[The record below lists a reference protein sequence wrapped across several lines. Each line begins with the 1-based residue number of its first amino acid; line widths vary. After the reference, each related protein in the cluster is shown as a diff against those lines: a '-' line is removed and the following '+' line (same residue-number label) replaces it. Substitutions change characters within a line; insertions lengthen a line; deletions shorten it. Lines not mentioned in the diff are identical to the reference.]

1 LQAANPIS
9 LIIAF
14 RGTAVARQERLT
26 HAISNAR
33 ETFGSVFALG
43 SRRTAFTLS
52 GLTAVSEEALGRGLL
67 RRLEF
72 LAEPEHIPYML
83 APLLLRYLWD
93 HAAVGN
99 VVIAYPGISQER
111 LFVAARMLAGSC
123 EAVLLRDDDAPS
135 IVVALGR
142 NIRNQRLVA
151 HWADCIERFSL
162 APEEQE
168 RFEPF
173 IGSQMVAYVCDGV
186 GSLRRV
192 EQDFGGDCTWVAV
205 ASNITPLVR
214 NAVKNLLPDSQLLQ
228 DDPLGNAI
236 RVLNMPSQKVHQ
248 DPGNLITCLMFFVWL
263 TRPDLQAAFDLS
275 TFEGRQGFVAW
286 FLTRGSIE
294 LRVTEEFLE
303 PVRSERERPSAPI
316 QAEQLTGPVETEE
329 GFALDPASGV
339 NLVGYPRAEMGMGEQ
354 LRLCAAALITT
365 NLQVCVTDFNF
376 GIIASNR
383 DTRYEHLVRAGNPFY
398 VNLFHI
404 NADQMRL
411 AVEKLGR
418 GYFRDHYNI
427 GYWEWELSNFP
438 DEWQEAIDLVDEIWA
453 PSRFIQQAISK
464 KTAKPVI
471 WMPLAI
477 EFPMPSEDVDHGNTR
492 RKLGLPEHAFLFL
505 FTFDFSSFAPRKNFG
520 ACIEAFRKA
529 FPEADENVGLVLKTI
544 RHPHHKRE
552 FWQLLRA
559 IGNDARIH
567 VIDRVL
573 RQPEMRQ
580 LIASCDSFV
589 SLHRSEGFGL
599 GIAEAMYLGK
609 PVIVTDYSGN
619 VDFTMKNNS
628 CLVNY
633 RLIPVK
639 PGEYVFPEG
648 QVWADADV
656 DQAAAYMRRL
666 VEEPDYARR
675 LGRAAAS
682 FMRQQHNSKAVG
694 NRYFNRLKQISSA
707 RALLASPATQIE
719 NAEHD
724 GRALHRQGLFG
735 TVAKRL
741 FQSRES
747 KSK

>member
-1 LQAANPIS
+1 LQAANPTS

-14 RGTAVARQERLT
+14 QASTPAQEERLT
-26 HAISNAR
+26 KTISNTR
-33 ETFGSVFALG
+33 ETCGSMFALDS
-43 SRRTAFTLS
+43 SRIAFTLS
-52 GLTAVSEEALGRGLL
+52 GITAVSEEAVGRSLL

-72 LAEPEHIPYML
+72 VAQAEHIPHML
-83 APLLLRYLWD
+83 APLLVRHLWE
-93 HAAVGN
+93 HAGVGN
-99 VVIAYPGISQER
+99 VVIAYPGISHER
-111 LFVAARMLAGSC
+111 LLVAARMLAGSC
-123 EAVLLRDDDAPS
+123 EAVLLRHDDAPS
-135 IVVALGR
+135 IVVALAR
-142 NIRNQRLVA
+142 NIHNQRLVD
-151 HWADCIERFSL
+151 HWTDCIERFSL
-162 APEEQE
+162 APNDQEQ
-168 RFEPF
+168 FEPF
-173 IGSQMVAYVCDGV
+173 IGGQMVAYICDRV
-186 GSLRRV
+186 GSLQHI
-192 EQDFGGDCTWVAV
+192 EQGFGRDDCTCVPV
-205 ASNITPLVR
+205 ESNITPLVR
-214 NAVKNLLPDSQLLQ
+214 NAVQKLLPESQLLQ
-228 DDPLGNAI
+228 DDPFENAV
-236 RVLNMPSQKVHQ
+236 RVLNTPSQKIPQ
-248 DPGNLITCLMFFVWL
+248 DPGNLITCLMFFLWL
-263 TRPDLQAAFDLS
+263 TRPDLQAAFNLS
-275 TFEGRQGFVAW
+275 TFEGREGFVAW
-286 FLTRGSIE
+286 FLTRASIE

-316 QAEQLTGPVETEE
+316 QAEHVTGPVETEE
-329 GFALDPASGV
+329 GLPLDPASGV

-354 LRLCAAALITT
+354 LRLCAAALITA
-365 NLQVCVTDFNF
+365 NLKVCVTDFNF

-411 AVEKLGR
+411 AVERLGR

-438 DEWQEAIDLVDEIWA
+438 DEWQESIDLVDEIWA

-471 WMPLAI
+471 WMPLSI
-477 EFPMPSEDVDHGNTR
+477 EFPVPSEHLDQGNAR
-492 RKLGLPEHAFLFL
+492 RKFGLPERAFLFL
-505 FTFDFSSFAPRKNFG
+505 FTFDFSSFATRKNFA
-520 ACIEAFRKA
+520 ACIEAFRRA
-529 FPEADENVGLVLKTI
+529 FPQADENVRLVLKTI

-552 FWQLLRA
+552 FWHLLRT
-559 IGNDARIH
+559 IGDDARIH

-573 RQPEMRQ
+573 RRPEMRE

-609 PVIVTDYSGN
+609 PVVVTDYSGN
-619 VDFTMKNNS
+619 VDFTTNDNS

-639 PGEYVFPEG
+639 PGEYVFPGG

-675 LGRAAAS
+675 LGQVAAS
-682 FMRQQHNSKAVG
+682 FMRQQHNSKVVG
-694 NRYFNRLKQISSA
+694 NRYLNRLKQISSA
-707 RALLASPATQIE
+707 RALLASPAQME
-719 NAEHD
+719 NSEHD
-724 GRALHRQGLFG
+724 GRALHRQGLVR

-741 FQSRES
+741 FQSGES